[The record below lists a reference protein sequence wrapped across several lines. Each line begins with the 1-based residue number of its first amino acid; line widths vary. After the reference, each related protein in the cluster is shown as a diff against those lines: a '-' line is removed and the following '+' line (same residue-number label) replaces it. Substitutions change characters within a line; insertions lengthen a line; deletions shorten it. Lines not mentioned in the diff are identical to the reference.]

1 MRITKIALRKI
12 INDRTG
18 GVAALIFAVVLSFTI
33 FVGHI
38 LSYSLSVGS
47 SNLKDRLG
55 ADIAVVPKG
64 QEESYQGILLS
75 GEPVEYSIERSLED
89 DIRAIEGVKE
99 VTPVV
104 YLASLA
110 ATCCSAPVQIIGYD
124 PETDFVTTPWISE
137 RYTKSYSE
145 GNLVI
150 GSNIAVDDNNEL
162 SFFGRK
168 YGVKA
173 KLNKT
178 GTGMDKSVYVTFD
191 VMEQMIKDARDKGVE
206 FGDSLSEDTGE
217 KITAKYVSA
226 FLVRVDPT
234 ANPEYVSAL
243 ILRNIPA
250 GVVQSRNVISSVTDG
265 IGLISKVIAVIII
278 AAMILITIV
287 TAVLHLF
294 MANVRKK
301 EWATFRMMGASDN
314 WISALI
320 VTETTL
326 LSLIGAVVGIGL
338 GALIIFSYSE
348 YISLQIGLPYITP
361 GSFDILKAIF
371 LSLGFTAI
379 SGVVPGIIAG
389 IAAGET
395 ECYELM
401 REGEV

>member
-1 MRITKIALRKI
+1 MRIIDIALKKI
-12 INDRTG
+12 KNDRTG
-18 GVAALIFAVVLSFTI
+18 GVAALVFAIVLSFTI
-33 FVGHI
+33 FVGNI

-47 SNLKDRLG
+47 DNLKDRLG

-64 QEESYQGILLS
+64 QEENYQGILLS
-75 GEPVEYSIERSLED
+75 GEPVEYSIERSIED

-124 PETDFVTTPWISE
+124 PKTDFVTTPWISE
-137 RYTKSYSE
+137 KYATSLSD

-191 VMEQMIKDARDKGVE
+191 VMEQMIADARDKGIE
-206 FGDSLSEDTGE
+206 FGDSSLVDGDGR
-217 KITAKYVSA
+217 ITDSYVSA
-226 FLVRVDPT
+226 FLVRVEPT
-234 ANPEYVSAL
+234 ANPEYVSGL
-243 ILRNIPA
+243 ILRNTPA

-278 AAMILITIV
+278 GAIILITIV

-294 MANVRKK
+294 RTNIRKK

-314 WISALI
+314 WILALI
-320 VTETTL
+320 VTETIL
-326 LSLIGAVVGIGL
+326 LSLIGAIIGVGL

-348 YISLQIGLPYITP
+348 YISFQIGLPYITP
-361 GSFDILKAIF
+361 GLTDILKAVLI
-371 LSLGFTAI
+371 SVVFTLI

-401 REGEV
+401 REGEF